1 MIKNYILVALR
12 NFRRFKFFSFIN
24 ISGLAIGMAC
34 SFLIFIWVKDEFS
47 YDRFHENY
55 EDLYRLVDQVENAD
69 ALFKAVVTPYPMA
82 AYLNDEIPE
91 IIGFTRLR
99 PFSDNVLVEYESTEK
114 DGYVKQFYEE
124 RIIAADSTFFNLFTY
139 EFLKG
144 DPDKAIVGINSIV
157 ITESTALKYFGD
169 EDPMGKSLAMFN
181 KRWIGTVTAVLKD
194 PPLNSHICFDFIIP
208 FGNLFG
214 QNLENEWG
222 NYYFN
227 AYLLLSPG
235 TSPEIVSQ
243 KIEEALKK
251 RSPDSEISIYVYLQA
266 LRDVHL
272 RSDFDIDYNNSTSE
286 MNNDVYIFSIIAI
299 FILLIACLNFVNLT
313 TARSGTRT
321 REIGMRKISGASRI
335 RLIQQFFGESVFTA
349 LIAFVLAFVI
359 VLFLLNTFNQL
370 TGKSLELNHILNIN
384 TMLIFFG
391 IALVAGFISGIYPA
405 ILLSSF
411 QTIRVL
417 KNEVQSG
424 LKKSAFRKALVLIQF
439 SISIILIS
447 SVFIVHRQLEFVR
460 KTDLGYEKKDVIYM
474 PARGRYM
481 DYYNSFK
488 EKLLQDNNIQ
498 GVTISSDIPL
508 NTIHLWSGL
517 DWEGKNPDDNTLM
530 NFYTTDF
537 DLIPT
542 LGIQLSS
549 GRNFSYHSDSINYII
564 NETAAR
570 IMGKKDPLN
579 QWFSQSG
586 NKGVIIGVV
595 KDFNFKSLRTKVE
608 PLVIRVGDYLRYI
621 IIRVNDTD
629 VQLTLDRIRSLW
641 DESNPDYPFEYHF
654 LDEDYEQL
662 YLPEIRLRK
671 LFTYFTLLAV
681 FISCLGL
688 LGLASFMAQ
697 QRTREIGIR
706 KALGSTVPGII
717 KMLSMEFTRWVIL
730 ANVIAIPVAWILMN
744 KWLENFAYRTNTPW
758 WIFVVAGA
766 LSLIIALITV
776 SVQSYQAALTNPAD
790 SIRQE

>member
-1 MIKNYILVALR
+1 MIKNYFLVALR

-24 ISGLAIGMAC
+24 ITGFAIGMAC
-34 SFLIFIWVKDEFS
+34 SFLIFIWVKDELG

-91 IIGFTRLR
+91 IVNFTRIR
-99 PFSDNVLVEYESTEK
+99 PFSNSVLVEYESVENE
-114 DGYVKQFYEE
+114 GYVKQFYEG
-124 RIIAADSTFFNLFTY
+124 RIVAADSTFFNLFTY
-139 EFLKG
+139 EFLTG
-144 DPDKAIVGINSIV
+144 DPDKAIVGMNSIV
-157 ITESTALKYFGD
+157 ITESTSLKYFGD
-169 EDPMGKSLAMFN
+169 EDPMGKTLSLFN
-181 KRWIGTVTAVLKD
+181 KSWIGTITAVLKD
-194 PPLNSHICFDFIIP
+194 PPSNSHIQFDFIIP
-208 FGNLFG
+208 FANFFG
-214 QNLENEWG
+214 PDLRTEWY
-222 NYYFN
+222 NYYYN
-227 AYLLLSPG
+227 AYIQLAPG
-235 TSPEIVSQ
+235 IDPVIVNQ
-243 KIEEALKK
+243 KIEDSLKK
-251 RSPDSEISIYVYLQA
+251 RSPDSEVRIQVYLQA

-272 RSDFDIDYNNSTSE
+272 KSDFDIDYNNSTSE
-286 MNNDVYIFSIIAI
+286 INKDVYIFSIIAV
-299 FILLIACLNFVNLT
+299 FILFIACLNFVNLT

-321 REIGMRKISGASRI
+321 REIGMRKISGASRL

-359 VLFLLNTFNQL
+359 VLLLLSTFNQL
-370 TGKSLELNHILNIN
+370 TGKSLEFDHILNIN
-384 TMLIFFG
+384 TILIFLG
-391 IALVAGFISGIYPA
+391 IALVAGFLSGIYPA
-405 ILLSSF
+405 VLLSSF
-411 QTIRVL
+411 QTLSVL

-447 SVFIVHRQLEFVR
+447 SVFIVQRQLEFVR
-460 KTDLGYEKKDVIYM
+460 KTGLGYEKKNLIYL

-481 DYYNSFK
+481 NYYNSFK
-488 EKLLQDNNIQ
+488 TKLLQDNNIQ

-508 NTIHLWSGL
+508 NTIHLWGGL

-542 LGIQLSS
+542 LGIQLAS
-549 GRNFSYHSDSINYII
+549 GRNFSYHSDSINYVI

-570 IMGKKDPLN
+570 IMEKKDPLN

-586 NKGVIIGVV
+586 NRGVIIGVV

-608 PLVIRVGDYLRYI
+608 PLVIRVGDYYRYI
-621 IIRVNDTD
+621 IIRINGVEIQRTI
-629 VQLTLDRIRSLW
+629 DRIKSLW
-641 DESNPDYPFEYHF
+641 EESNPDYPFEYHF

-662 YLPEIRLRK
+662 YLPEMRLRT

-706 KALGSTVPGII
+706 KVLGSTVPGII
-717 KMLSMEFTRWVIL
+717 KMLSMEFTRWVIY

-758 WIFVVAGA
+758 WIFVIAGA
-766 LSLIIALITV
+766 LSLIIALITI

-790 SIRQE
+790 AIRQE

>member
-47 YDRFHENY
+47 FDRFHENY

-69 ALFKAVVTPYPMA
+69 ALFKAVVTPFPMA

-91 IIGFTRLR
+91 IVNFTRLR
-99 PFSDNVLVEYESTEK
+99 PFTNKVLVEYESVEK
-114 DGYVKQFYEE
+114 EGYVKQFYEGG
-124 RIIAADSTFFNLFTY
+124 IIAADSTFFNLFTY

-144 DPDKAIVGINSIV
+144 DPDKAIVGMNSIV

-169 EDPMGKSLAMFN
+169 EDPMGKTLSLFN
-181 KRWIGTVTAVLKD
+181 KSWIGTITAVLKD
-194 PPLNSHICFDFIIP
+194 PPSNSHIQFDFIIP
-208 FGNLFG
+208 FANFFG
-214 QNLENEWG
+214 PDLRTEWN
-222 NYYFN
+222 NYYYN
-227 AYLLLSPG
+227 GYMQLAPG
-235 TSPEIVSQ
+235 TDPMIVNQ
-243 KIEEALKK
+243 KIEDSLKK
-251 RSPDSEISIYVYLQA
+251 RSPDSEVRIKVYLQA

-272 RSDFDIDYNNSTSE
+272 KSDFDIDYNNSTSE
-286 MNNDVYIFSIIAI
+286 INNDVYIFSIIAV

-349 LIAFVLAFVI
+349 LIAYVLAFVI
-359 VLFLLNTFNQL
+359 VLLLLNTFNQL
-370 TGKSLELNHILNIN
+370 TGKSLELEHILNIN
-384 TMLIFFG
+384 TILIFLG
-391 IALVAGFISGIYPA
+391 IALVAGFLSGIYPA
-405 ILLSSF
+405 VLLSSF
-411 QTIRVL
+411 QAQDVL
-417 KNEVQSG
+417 KNEMQSG

-447 SVFIVHRQLEFVR
+447 SVFIVQRQLEFVR
-460 KTDLGYEKKDVIYM
+460 KTDLGYEKKNLIYL
-474 PARGRYM
+474 PAHGRYM
-481 DYYNSFK
+481 NYYNSFK
-488 EKLLQDNNIQ
+488 TKLLQDNNIQ

-517 DWEGKNPDDNTLM
+517 DWEGKNPDDNTMM

-608 PLVIRVGDYLRYI
+608 PLVIRVGEYYRYI
-621 IIRVNDTD
+621 IIRVNDVEIQRTI
-629 VQLTLDRIRSLW
+629 DRIKLLW
-641 DESNPDYPFEYHF
+641 GESNPDFPFEYHF
-654 LDEDYEQL
+654 IDEDYEQL
-662 YLPEIRLRK
+662 YLPEIRLSE

-697 QRTREIGIR
+697 QRTKEIGIR
-706 KALGSTVPGII
+706 KVLGSTVPGIV
-717 KMLSMEFTRWVIL
+717 KMLSMEFTRWVIY
-730 ANVIAIPVAWILMN
+730 ANVIAIPVAWVLMN

-758 WIFVVAGA
+758 WIFVLAGA
-766 LSLIIALITV
+766 LSLIIALITI